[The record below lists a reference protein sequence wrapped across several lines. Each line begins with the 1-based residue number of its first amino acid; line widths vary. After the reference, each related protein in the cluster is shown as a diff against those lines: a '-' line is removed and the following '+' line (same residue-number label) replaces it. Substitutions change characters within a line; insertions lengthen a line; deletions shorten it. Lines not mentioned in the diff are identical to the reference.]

1 MQVVLSPF
9 LLAAAAAWVI
19 AHLIKYA
26 VASIRSRN
34 PRQFRQF
41 YTSGSMPSAH
51 SATVVALL
59 VVVGLIEGP
68 DSAVF
73 ALTALMSAI
82 VMYDAM
88 MVRRSSGEQGIALR
102 ELLKGL
108 KSKVIPPRV
117 AKGHTPLEVAAGAV
131 LGLVVGLIVYAFS
144 L

>member
-1 MQVVLSPF
+1 MEVILSPY
-9 LLAAAAAWVI
+9 LLAAAAAWLI
-19 AHLIKYA
+19 AHVIKYI

-41 YTSGSMPSAH
+41 YSSGSMPSAH

-59 VVVGLIEGP
+59 VVIGLIEGLN
-68 DSAVF
+68 SSVF
-73 ALTALMSAI
+73 ALAALLSAI

-88 MVRRSSGEQGIALR
+88 MVRRSSGEQGAALS

-108 KSKVIPPRV
+108 KSKVVPPRV
-117 AKGHTPLEVAAGAV
+117 AKGHTPIEVAAGAA
-131 LGLVVGLIVYAFS
+131 LGFIVGLAVFALS